1 VSRLC
6 QHEPVD
12 ARSPADLLRRAGW
25 WIADYLYAG
34 GRQLAVLGLPW
45 LPGRVALEPAS
56 WRAGRDDLPEVVL
69 IPGVYEHWSFL
80 RPLGDALT
88 AAGHRVVVVHGLGA
102 NLLDIPETARRL
114 DRALARC
121 AVPPAGR
128 VLVAHSKGGLVGK
141 SLLVTLGDAAATE
154 RGLIGLVAV
163 STPFAGSKLA
173 RLFLDPR
180 IRDFSP
186 RNRTIVQLGG
196 SQGVNGD
203 IVSIFGPFDP
213 HIPEGSA
220 LPGAT
225 NVEVPVAGH
234 FRPLGAAS
242 THRAVVEGIALLAH
256 RAG

>member
-1 VSRLC
+1 VS
-6 QHEPVD
+6 
-12 ARSPADLLRRAGW
+12 ARPSAPLLRRAW
-25 WIADYLYAG
+25 WWTADYLYAA
-34 GRQLAVLGLPW
+34 GRQLAALGLPW
-45 LPGRVALEPAS
+45 LPGRVALEPAA
-56 WRAGRDDLPEVVL
+56 WRSGRADLPEVVL

-80 RPLGDALT
+80 RPLGNALT

-102 NLLDIPETARRL
+102 NLLDIPETARRV
-114 DRALARC
+114 DVALAQRP
-121 AVPPAGR
+121 APPAGR

-141 SLLVTLGDAAATE
+141 SLLVTLGDRAASE

-163 STPFAGSKLA
+163 CTPFAGSRLA
-173 RLFLDPR
+173 GLFLDPR

-196 SQGVNGD
+196 SHGVNGD

-220 LPGAT
+220 LAGAT

-242 THRAVVEGIALLAH
+242 THRAVVEGIALLAR